1 MDIIHALSFLSE
13 PVPRLIRMLVS
24 DWAQKMCL
32 CPIGG
37 QNLSRWFRDLLIQ
50 KSSHAN
56 STVCCTASVGEL
68 WREFS
73 VKMEPKKPRNSIL
86 KQHVAMF
93 TNLASISPQS
103 DFFNWCIFH
112 WKLKTLL
119 EKSSPTGARQV
130 QAKSRVCSWTPSHKK
145 IMVSDWAQI
154 YFLCPVRDKRS
165 NESWNWFV
173 KSTIPGALSP
183 VLEKFL
189 LLFFPT

>member
-1 MDIIHALSFLSE
+1 MDIIHALSE
-13 PVPRLIRMLVS
+13 PVPRLIRMLVF

-50 KSSHAN
+50 RSSHAN

-68 WREFS
+68 WSRRVFS
-73 VKMEPKKPRNSIL
+73 ENGAQKTKKF
-86 KQHVAMF
+86 QHVAMF

-119 EKSSPTGARQV
+119 ENSSPTGARQV

-145 IMVSDWAQI
+145 MMVSDWAQI
-154 YFLCPVRDKRS
+154 YFFVPNKIQAFKWVVELVR
-165 NESWNWFV
+165 
-173 KSTIPGALSP
+173 
-183 VLEKFL
+183 
-189 LLFFPT
+189 